1 MKLGILSIIGLI
13 LFTDILDTFGQL
25 LLKSSVN
32 LLNLHINT
40 FKKAFHFTWKL
51 LAIPKVWGG
60 FLFSTASLV
69 VWLFVLSKADLNFAF
84 SLDSMR
90 YILITLAS
98 GIFLKE
104 KITRGRWLG
113 VFCVVLGIALVAMG

>member
-13 LFTDILDTFGQL
+13 LLTDILDTFGQL

-32 LLNLHINT
+32 LLDVHINT
-40 FKKAFHFTWKL
+40 IKKALAFTWRL
-51 LAIPKVWGG
+51 LAMPRVWSG
-60 FLFSTASLV
+60 FIFSSVSLI

-104 KITRGRWLG
+104 KITPGRWLG
-113 VFCVVLGIALVAMG
+113 VACVVLGITLVAIG

>member
-1 MKLGILSIIGLI
+1 MKQSVFFIIGLI
-13 LFTDILDTFGQL
+13 LLTDICDTFSQL
-25 LLKSSVN
+25 LLKSSIN
-32 LLNLHINT
+32 FLNLHINSI
-40 FKKAFHFTWKL
+40 KKAFQFIWQL
-51 LAIPKVWGG
+51 IRIPRVWGG
-60 FLFSTASLV
+60 FISSAASLG

-104 KITRGRWLG
+104 KISLGRWLG
-113 VFCVVLGIALVAMG
+113 VICVVCGITLVAVG